1 MKVGY
6 NIVKLWLRIGLF
18 FYYTKIKVVG
28 RENIPK
34 NKPIMLL
41 ANHQNALMDALM
53 IAMNC
58 GVKPFFLARSDL
70 FKNPLVSKF
79 LHYLQMMPIYRFR
92 DGLDTLKNNLAIFK
106 KCGDLL
112 VQEETIMLFPE
123 GNHGILR
130 RVRWPMRKGFVRMI
144 FTALEKEP
152 DLDIRILPVGLNYV
166 EAEGF
171 PDSVSMYIGK
181 DFSVQDYYDPNNL
194 TASETKL
201 KDEIYKRLKVL
212 TTHIQDEETYD
223 NVLVQLNNQKVDY
236 LKPNVVNRIIEGI
249 DPNVVATPNQSKTR
263 WFSDLIKIIF
273 TLVNFPVVLLWNK
286 KVKSIGMDIEFRA
299 TLRFMLSLILF
310 PIYYLL
316 LYLVFRY
323 TLGQEIALTM
333 FLAHILFNLIYV
345 KLR

>member
-6 NIVKLWLRIGLF
+6 NIVKLWLRTGLF
-18 FYYTKIKVVG
+18 FYYTRIKVVG

-41 ANHQNALMDALM
+41 ANHQNALMDPLM

-58 GVKPFFLARSDL
+58 GVKPYFLARSDL

-79 LHYLQMMPIYRFR
+79 LHYLQMIPIYRFR
-92 DGLDTLKNNLAIFK
+92 DGRDTLKNNPAIFK

-112 VQEETIMLFPE
+112 VQGETVMLFPE

-144 FTALEKEP
+144 FCALEKEP
-152 DLDIRILPVGLNYV
+152 NLDIRVLPVGLNYL

-181 DFSVQDYYDPNNL
+181 DFAVQDYYDPNDL
-194 TASETKL
+194 TESEIKL
-201 KDEIYKRLKVL
+201 KDAIFKRLKVL
-212 TTHIQDEETYD
+212 TTHIPDEETYD
-223 NVLVQLNNQKVDY
+223 NVLVQLNNHKVDY
-236 LKPNVVNRIIEGI
+236 LKPNVVNRTIQGI
-249 DPNVVATPNQSKTR
+249 DPNVVSTPNKGKNR
-263 WFSDLIKIIF
+263 WFSALNKIIF
-273 TLVNFPVVLLWNK
+273 TLINFPVILLWNK
-286 KVKSIGMDIEFRA
+286 KVKSIGMDIEFRT
-299 TLRFMLSLILF
+299 TLRFILSLILF

-316 LYLVFRY
+316 LYLIFRY
-323 TLGQEIALTM
+323 MLGQEIALTI
-333 FLAHILFNLIYV
+333 FLTHLLFNLIYV

>member
-1 MKVGY
+1 MKMGY

-18 FYYTKIKVVG
+18 FYYTRMKVVG
-28 RENIPK
+28 KENIPK

-41 ANHQNALMDALM
+41 ANHQNALMDPLM

-58 GVKPFFLARSDL
+58 GVKPYFLARSDL
-70 FKNPLVSKF
+70 FKNPLASKF
-79 LHYLQMMPIYRFR
+79 LHYLQMIPIYRFR
-92 DGLDTLKNNLAIFK
+92 DGIDTLKNNPAIFK

-112 VQEETIMLFPE
+112 VQGETVMLFPE
-123 GNHGILR
+123 GNHGLLR

-144 FTALEKEP
+144 FSALEKDP
-152 DLDIRILPVGLNYV
+152 DLDIRILPVGLNYL

-181 DFSVQDYYDPNNL
+181 DFAVQDHYDPNNL

-212 TTHIQDEETYD
+212 TTHIPDEETYD

-236 LKPNVVNRIIEGI
+236 LKPNVVNSIIQGI
-249 DPNVVATPNQSKTR
+249 DPNVASTPNKGKTR
-263 WFSDLIKIIF
+263 WFSALNKIIF
-273 TLVNFPVVLLWNK
+273 TLINFPLILLWNK
-286 KVKSIGMDIEFRA
+286 KVKSIEMDIEFRT

-310 PIYYLL
+310 PLYYLL
-316 LYLVFRY
+316 LYLAFRY
-323 TLGQEIALTM
+323 TLGQGIALTI
-333 FLAHILFNLIYV
+333 FLAHLLFNFIYV